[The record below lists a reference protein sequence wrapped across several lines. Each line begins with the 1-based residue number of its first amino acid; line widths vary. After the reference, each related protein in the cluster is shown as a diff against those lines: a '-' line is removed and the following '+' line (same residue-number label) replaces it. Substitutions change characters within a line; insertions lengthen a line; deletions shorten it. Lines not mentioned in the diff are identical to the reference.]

1 MSKDK
6 PRKPN
11 YMGIYMFSSLEL
23 SAPIVDS
30 LSRCLEEQPVFTPE
44 TWGPSERVKLPY
56 KRKEV
61 LRAWDQHGSIA
72 WVQLLRTQVPKYE
85 ASIDAV
91 AGYFDIETD
100 GPPAR
105 KDWPAFFELADRL
118 AAVLKPRYA
127 TAHIVWSRPGL
138 SKQDAK
144 LDRLMD
150 SCGVV
155 YPREFRPNGPLGLGL
170 RTYFGA
176 DVLDFI
182 GRDTLLAAPARA
194 TELDWGGIRIDLWKE
209 VEELDGSVALVH
221 RWKTAM
227 DYFEPLDVFAHP
239 TIKGTM
245 VEFKGTDSWKAFVA
259 AKSTEKL
266 AVDVKPDDETS
277 DEDATDA
284 AISALN
290 VSQYSD
296 DAVEDVDITGVDLT
310 YSSLTEIKVDG
321 LVANAT
327 SFIGGNLTRASI
339 QNSELQGADFSHAT
353 LHEASFFECNL
364 AGANFSDADLGG
376 CNIMV
381 SFCGDACFDRVVWTK
396 GDAGGSDFRGASM
409 RGARI
414 ERCDASQSFFSDA
427 DLTDASFAGS
437 DLRKS
442 DFKGAIL
449 KNTDFTGA
457 KLTGAKFDKKP

>member
-1 MSKDK
+1 
-6 PRKPN
+6 
-11 YMGIYMFSSLEL
+11 
-23 SAPIVDS
+23 
-30 LSRCLEEQPVFTPE
+30 
-44 TWGPSERVKLPY
+44 
-56 KRKEV
+56 
-61 LRAWDQHGSIA
+61 
-72 WVQLLRTQVPKYE
+72 
-85 ASIDAV
+85 
-91 AGYFDIETD
+91 
-100 GPPAR
+100 
-105 KDWPAFFELADRL
+105 
-118 AAVLKPRYA
+118 
-127 TAHIVWSRPGL
+127 
-138 SKQDAK
+138 
-144 LDRLMD
+144 
-150 SCGVV
+150 
-155 YPREFRPNGPLGLGL
+155 
-170 RTYFGA
+170 
-176 DVLDFI
+176 
-182 GRDTLLAAPARA
+182 
-194 TELDWGGIRIDLWKE
+194 
-209 VEELDGSVALVH
+209 
-221 RWKTAM
+221 
-227 DYFEPLDVFAHP
+227 
-239 TIKGTM
+239 
-245 VEFKGTDSWKAFVA
+245 
-259 AKSTEKL
+259 
-266 AVDVKPDDETS
+266 
-277 DEDATDA
+277 
-284 AISALN
+284 LN